1 MKQAVFKTCL
11 FLAVVMPLAARAVGL
26 GFGSE
31 PDDDT
36 LTFYLSKS
44 NCVVLATITDV
55 TCVTTDPERP
65 IYLCAIRVGE
75 VYKGDLQMA
84 GCVTNVSICR
94 CEKSQRDRHPS
105 LQEGGRCILFLKN
118 AANTNTVPRLVSAD
132 MWFGVQCPSAAMGR
146 SLERILFTRQQP
158 ASRGVSWAAM
168 RGDLDLLKELEATG
182 ATLDAPDPRAFNWT
196 PLIAAI
202 YHGHTNVVQYLL
214 TRKISLNPQDREGR
228 TALMWAI
235 TASDTNT
242 VWLLLE
248 KGADPAIRDRAGVTA
263 LGYAETSPHR
273 AVLSK
278 WLNEHRPA
286 GRKSN

>member
-1 MKQAVFKTCL
+1 MKPIVSTICLLFAV
-11 FLAVVMPLAARAVGL
+11 AASLAAHAEFKVAT
-26 GFGSE
+26 E
-31 PDDDT
+31 QDDDT
-36 LTFYLSKS
+36 LKFYLSKS
-44 NCVVLATITDV
+44 DCVVLATITDV
-55 TCVTTDPERP
+55 TCVTTDPEKP
-65 IYLCAIRVGE
+65 NYLCTIRVAE
-75 VYKGDLQMA
+75 VCKGDPQMA
-84 GCVTNVSICR
+84 GVTTNVNIR
-94 CEKSQRDRHPS
+94 RFEETPQDRHPS
-105 LQEGGRCILFLKN
+105 LRKGGRCILFLKN
-118 AANTNTVPRLVSAD
+118 AANTNTVPRLSSAD

-146 SLERILFTRQQP
+146 SIERILFTRQQP
-158 ASRGVSWAAM
+158 AARGVSWAAM
-168 RGDLDLLKELEATG
+168 SGDLDLLKELEATG
-182 ATLDAPDPRAFNWT
+182 ATLDTPDPRAFNWT

-202 YHGHTNVVQYLL
+202 YHGRTNVVQYLL
-214 TRKISLNPQDREGR
+214 TRKISLNSQDREGR

-286 GRKSN
+286 GRRSD